1 MDLRVVGGA
10 MEEVEAA
17 TGATEGAMEGA
28 TEGAMETVE
37 GAMGATEAVEEG
49 MGTDLTEEEEAV
61 GPVAGAGS
69 GGIPTIGCTPT
80 SQR

>member
-17 TGATEGAMEGA
+17 TGATEGAMEEA
-28 TEGAMETVE
+28 TEVMEGAM
-37 GAMGATEAVEEG
+37 EAVEEG
-49 MGTDLTEEEEAV
+49 MGTDLTEEEEVAV